1 VSDEPDEP
9 HASSSAA
16 PASPAAPADVA
27 PAAAA
32 ADPVFEALW
41 KRVLETWSDDKA
53 HNALLEH
60 AIRAEQ
66 LPVAAGRYRALKD
79 DSEKGERARK
89 RLDAIVIAATQMMMA
104 MKSPPARGRVPWPV
118 TLFAVLVCFALL
130 TWLAWVVF
138 HRHRYPQ

>member
-1 VSDEPDEP
+1 VPDEDEES
-9 HASSSAA
+9 AAKTAA
-16 PASPAAPADVA
+16 PAPDAAPG
-27 PAAAA
+27 AAAAASAA

-41 KRVLETWSDDKA
+41 KRVLESWNDDKA

-66 LPVAAGRYRALKD
+66 LPEAAGRYRALKD
-79 DSEKGERARK
+79 DAEKGERARK

-104 MKSPPARGRVPWPV
+104 MKSPPPRGRVPWPL
-118 TLFAVLVCFALL
+118 TMLAAFVCFAMLI
-130 TWLAWVVF
+130 WLAWVVF